1 MIFLFGSKTVQRELP
16 PERKVCPTCLS
27 VTDHAVVDH
36 DTRFT
41 LYFIPLFS
49 IKRDVAY
56 TCLRCGDT
64 HTIPYSEYQAA
75 HPDAE
80 AIREASSR
88 TRSTRTTHKGENAR
102 EKARAVIEGK
112 LVDGE
117 IKTYKPFSTRFS
129 PENMIRWMWIA
140 LALIAVLA
148 ILLLALLVSI
158 ISR

>member
-80 AIREASSR
+80 AVREASDRGTS
-88 TRSTRTTHKGENAR
+88 TTHAKRGGKKQDGAR
-102 EKARAVIEGK
+102 EKARAVLEGK
-112 LVDGE
+112 LIDGE
-117 IKTYKPFSTRFS
+117 IKTYAPFRMKFTSD
-129 PENMIRWMWIA
+129 NLVKWMWIA
-140 LALIAVLA
+140 FALIALVA
-148 ILLLALLVSI
+148 VALL
-158 ISR
+158 